1 VKKVSP
7 QSQGGKAR
15 AKALGAR
22 RREDIARKAA
32 AARWSERPRKGTVAI
47 AQIRRLAV
55 EIARSA
61 SRRTSITLFGSYARG
76 TASPSSDIDLMVVE
90 DGLRDWAAESVR
102 VRRLIRRSPSLL
114 RKPIAIDLVVMS
126 RADYR
131 KWRGHFGTVQHE
143 AEREGAGRQGV
154 K

>member
-1 VKKVSP
+1 
-7 QSQGGKAR
+7 
-15 AKALGAR
+15 
-22 RREDIARKAA
+22 
-32 AARWSERPRKGTVAI
+32 VAI

-143 AEREGAGRQGV
+143 AEREGIRLV
-154 K
+154 D

>member
-1 VKKVSP
+1 MTTASP

-22 RREDIARKAA
+22 RRSDIARKAA
-32 AARWSERPRKGTVAI
+32 AARWSGRARKGTVPI
-47 AQIRRLAV
+47 AEIRRLAE

-61 SRRTSITLFGSYARG
+61 SHPASVILFGSYARG
-76 TASPSSDIDLMVVE
+76 TAGASSDIDLMVIE
-90 DGLRDWAAESVR
+90 DGLHDWAVESVR
-102 VRRLIRRSPSLL
+102 LRRLVRRSPSPLGA
-114 RKPIAIDLVVMS
+114 PVDLTVMS

-143 AEREGAGRQGV
+143 AEREGIPLV
-154 K
+154 E

>member
-1 VKKVSP
+1 MTAASP

-22 RREDIARKAA
+22 RRTDIARKAA
-32 AARWSERPRKGTVAI
+32 AARWSKRRRSGIVSLSE
-47 AQIRRLAV
+47 IRRLAR
-55 EIARSA
+55 ELAQSA
-61 SRRTSITLFGSYARG
+61 PHPTSVTLFGSYARG
-76 TASPSSDIDLMVVE
+76 TAGPSSDIDLMVVE

-102 VRRLIRRSPSLL
+102 LRRLVRRSPSPL
-114 RKPIAIDLVVMS
+114 RKPVDLLVMS

-143 AEREGAGRQGV
+143 AEREGIPLV
-154 K
+154 E